1 MSKRVA
7 SRIAAIFIVA
17 SVLSTSN
24 VIASN
29 TVNFQTIQPA
39 WISPALSSDYS
50 HEYKLFT
57 DASQRVLISQ
67 FAGSN
72 HLAKSMLTIVSNG
85 NLTPIEALKYPRNYN
100 GSILGQ
106 IGPELFIVDEFFN
119 GAPADDP
126 DRTKMSNWQYPS
138 HQKYFIKNLAGEN
151 VSAGLDKNRIQRI
164 VNLTDSRFLTT
175 TVLKGDL
182 PPVKGEKTQF
192 VHKFQLL
199 NSTNFA
205 EPLQIWESQVFESER
220 DPNWN
225 PYIFA
230 NDSVLL
236 GIEEPVTPANTR
248 CGKLIGLNS
257 SGQLDLSWSNTIN
270 KLLQINPKTK
280 DLSLVDFNTKPI
292 KLDNNRL
299 VFKMKLNSTQSLC
312 RKTDTQAFL
321 FTDIKGEIVDLK
333 ISNYPIFDN
342 WRVRE
347 SIWIECVTSDRC
359 LNIDGGGKVYWTDQN
374 LQEVSN
380 STYYQLLPLD
390 NLPISGTSFRYG
402 SSPITL
408 SPVTSTVKNWNAT
421 QVLINNNQIVGLLDA
436 QPNMQND
443 PNFATQWNSNFLA
456 GFSIPEAPKV
466 IRSTATSITC
476 IKGKLTKKI
485 SGTNPKCPKG
495 YKVKV

>member
-1 MSKRVA
+1 MLT
-7 SRIAAIFIVA
+7 
-17 SVLSTSN
+17 SVVPLSA
-24 VIASN
+24 VGASN
-29 TVNFQTIQPA
+29 TVTFQTIHPT
-39 WISPALSSDYS
+39 WITPEFSGDYS
-50 HEYKLFT
+50 QELFIQSNQKVLL
-57 DASQRVLISQ
+57 SQPTLGYPYETTSMMLEITGNGTLI
-67 FAGSN
+67 
-72 HLAKSMLTIVSNG
+72 
-85 NLTPIEALKYPRNYN
+85 PIKALGYPRNYSA
-100 GSILGQ
+100 SIVGQ

-126 DRTKMSNWQYPS
+126 DRTRMENWRYPS
-138 HQKYFIKNLAGEN
+138 YQKYFVKNLAGEN
-151 VSAGLDKNRIQRI
+151 VVAGLDKNRIQRL
-164 VNLTDSRFLTT
+164 VNSTASRLLTT
-175 TVLKGDL
+175 TVIKGDS
-182 PPVKGEKTQF
+182 PPAIGEKPQF
-192 VHKFQLL
+192 IHKFQLL

-205 EPLQIWESQVFESER
+205 EPIQVWESQVFESER

-225 PYIFA
+225 PFIFA

-248 CGKLIGLNS
+248 CGKLIGLNG
-257 SGQLDLSWSNTIN
+257 SGQLDLSWTNSIN
-270 KLLQINPKTK
+270 KLLQINHKTK

-299 VFKMKLNSTQSLC
+299 VFKLKLNSTQSLC

-321 FTDIKGEIVDLK
+321 FTDIKGGIIDIK

-347 SIWIECVTSDRC
+347 AIWIECVTSDRC

-374 LQEVSN
+374 LQEVPN

-421 QVLINNNQIVGLLDA
+421 QVLINNNQIVGLMYA
-436 QPNMQND
+436 WPNMQRD
-443 PNFATQWNSNFLA
+443 PNFATQWNSNFVA
-456 GFSIPEAPKV
+456 SFSIPEIPK
-466 IRSTATSITC
+466 IIKTINSITC
-476 IKGKLTKKI
+476 TKGKTTKKVPGI
-485 SGTNPKCPKG
+485 NPKCPKG
-495 YKVKV
+495 YKKA